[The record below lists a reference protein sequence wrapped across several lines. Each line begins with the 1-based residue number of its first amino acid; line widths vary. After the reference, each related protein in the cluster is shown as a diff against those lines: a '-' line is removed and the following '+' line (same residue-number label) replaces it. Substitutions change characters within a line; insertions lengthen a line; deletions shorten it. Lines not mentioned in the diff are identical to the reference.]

1 MKAEEFLNH
10 SKKIEHIIKGF
21 TLTRSL
27 FVSSL
32 LVGEKYTGKRVLIK
46 NLFPNT
52 ISVDASK
59 KDELLLALKNNSE
72 VIIYNFEKLINFDD
86 LTFEKK
92 RIIAIANS
100 INNSAKIEKKFAFI
114 YKMPNLEEREDI
126 EELIQFFQKQIE
138 QELMLQTHIELE
150 RENLDLSLNIKSLR
164 ASIYKQLMSKT
175 LTAEDIENILFEY
188 LLKNIEGNNAY
199 RDNLSLFEKP
209 LIKAGLQTYKSQLK
223 LSKILG
229 LNRNTLRKKIQEHE
243 LN

>member
-1 MKAEEFLNH
+1 MKAVKFLNH

-46 NLFPNT
+46 TLFPNT
-52 ISVDASK
+52 VSVDASK
-59 KDELLLALKNNSE
+59 KDELILALKNNSE
-72 VIIYNFEKLINFDD
+72 IIIYNFEKLLNYDN
-86 LTFEKK
+86 LSFENK
-92 RIIAIANS
+92 RIIAIANPL
-100 INNSAKIEKKFAFI
+100 NNSVEIEKRFAFI
-114 YKMPNLEEREDI
+114 YKMPNLEEREDL
-126 EELIQFFQKQIE
+126 EELINFFQKKIE
-138 QELMLQTHIELE
+138 QELMLQSSIELD
-150 RENLDLSLNIKSLR
+150 RDTLDLSLNMKSLK

-175 LTAEDIENILFEY
+175 LTAQEIEDILFEY

>member
-1 MKAEEFLNH
+1 MKAVKFLNH

-46 NLFPNT
+46 TLFPNT
-52 ISVDASK
+52 VSVDASK
-59 KDELLLALKNNSE
+59 KDELILALKNNSE
-72 VIIYNFEKLINFDD
+72 IIIYNFEKLLNYDN
-86 LTFEKK
+86 LSFENK
-92 RIIAIANS
+92 RIIAIANPL
-100 INNSAKIEKKFAFI
+100 NNSVKIEKRFAFI
-114 YKMPNLEEREDI
+114 YKMPNLEEREDL
-126 EELIQFFQKQIE
+126 EELINFFQKKIE
-138 QELMLQTHIELE
+138 QELMLQSSIELD
-150 RENLDLSLNIKSLR
+150 RDTLDLSLNMKSLK

-175 LTAEDIENILFEY
+175 LTAQEIEDILFEY

>member
-1 MKAEEFLNH
+1 MKSVEFLNQ
-10 SKKIEHIIKGF
+10 SKKIEHITKGF

-46 NLFPNT
+46 ALFPHT

-59 KDELLLALKNNSE
+59 KEELLLALKNNSE
-72 VIIYNFEKLINFDD
+72 IIIYNFEKLISFDD
-86 LTFEKK
+86 LSFENK

-100 INNSAKIEKKFAFI
+100 INNSAKIEKRFAFI
-114 YKMPNLEEREDI
+114 YKMPNLEEREDLDKLI
-126 EELIQFFQKQIE
+126 EYFQEQIE
-138 QELMLQTHIELE
+138 QELMLQSRIELD
-150 RENLDLSLNIKSLR
+150 RENLDLSLNMKSLK

-175 LTAEDIENILFEY
+175 LTAQEIEDILFEY

-223 LSKILG
+223 LSKVLG

>member
-1 MKAEEFLNH
+1 MKSVEFLNH
-10 SKKIEHIIKGF
+10 SKKIERIIKGF

-46 NLFPNT
+46 SLFPNT

-59 KDELLLALKNNSE
+59 KEELLLALKNNSE
-72 VIIYNFEKLINFDD
+72 IIIYNFEKIVNFDD
-86 LTFEKK
+86 LSFENK
-92 RIIAIANS
+92 RIIAIANP

-114 YKMPNLEEREDI
+114 YKMPCLEEREDLD
-126 EELIQFFQKQIE
+126 ELIEYFQHEIE
-138 QELMLQTHIELE
+138 KELMLQSHIELD
-150 RENLDLSLNIKSLR
+150 RESLDLSSNMKSLK

-175 LTAEDIENILFEY
+175 LTAQEIEDILFEY

-199 RDNLSLFEKP
+199 RDNLYLLERP

>member
-1 MKAEEFLNH
+1 MKAVEFLNH
-10 SKKIEHIIKGF
+10 SKKIEHITKGF

-46 NLFPNT
+46 TLFPNT

-72 VIIYNFEKLINFDD
+72 IIIYNFEKLINFED
-86 LTFEKK
+86 LSFENK
-92 RIIAIANS
+92 RIIAIANP
-100 INNSAKIEKKFAFI
+100 INNSAKTEKKFAFI
-114 YKMPNLEEREDI
+114 YKMPSLEEREDL
-126 EELIQFFQKQIE
+126 EELIEFFQNQIE
-138 QELMLQTHIELE
+138 QELMLESHIELD
-150 RENLDLSLNIKSLR
+150 RENLDLSLNMKSLK

-175 LTAEDIENILFEY
+175 LTAQEIEDILFEY

-223 LSKILG
+223 LSKVLG

>member
-1 MKAEEFLNH
+1 MKAVEFLNH

-46 NLFPNT
+46 TLFPNT

-59 KDELLLALKNNSE
+59 KEELLLALKNNNE
-72 VIIYNFEKLINFDD
+72 IIIYNFEKLINFED
-86 LTFEKK
+86 LSFENK
-92 RIIAIANS
+92 RIIAIANP
-100 INNSAKIEKKFAFI
+100 INNSIKIEKKFAFI
-114 YKMPNLEEREDI
+114 YKMPNLEEREDLDKLI
-126 EELIQFFQKQIE
+126 EFFQNQIE
-138 QELMLQTHIELE
+138 QELMVESSIELDKD
-150 RENLDLSLNIKSLR
+150 NLDLSLNMKSLK

-175 LTAEDIENILFEY
+175 LTAQEIEDILFEY
-188 LLKNIEGNNAY
+188 LLKNIDGNNAY
-199 RDNLSLFEKP
+199 RDNLYLFEKP

-223 LSKILG
+223 LSKVLG

>member
-1 MKAEEFLNH
+1 MKAIEFVNH

-46 NLFPNT
+46 RLFPNT

-72 VIIYNFEKLINFDD
+72 IIIYNFEKLLNCDD
-86 LTFEKK
+86 LNFENK

-100 INNSAKIEKKFAFI
+100 INNSAKVEKRFAFI
-114 YKMPNLEEREDI
+114 YKMPNLEEREDL
-126 EELIQFFQKQIE
+126 EELIAYFKQQIE
-138 QELMLQTHIELE
+138 QELMVERDIELN
-150 RENLDLSLNIKSLR
+150 REELDFSLNMKSLK

-175 LTAEDIENILFEY
+175 LTSQDIEDILFEY

-199 RDNLSLFEKP
+199 RDNLYLFEKP

-223 LSKILG
+223 LSKVLG

-243 LN
+243 IY